1 MSGGLVD
8 ILDTAG
14 TVVVTAGPC
23 EFPTAAFPDGAAWC
37 NAEGRQLFR
46 ITAHT
51 TCLHSITDEYYFIKY
66 VKTQGF
72 EGSTAGECTLLRV
85 SINAPGTWQ
94 EYQTPAMA
102 NRTAGAA
109 IEWAYDTKPVDKRYK
124 FSLCPNPG
132 DEDNVV
138 YLEASFEV

>member
-46 ITAHT
+46 ITAQA
-51 TCLHSITDEYYFIKY
+51 TCLQSITDDDYYIKY
-66 VKTQGF
+66 VKTQ
-72 EGSTAGECTLLRV
+72 SVSPPQLAGGCTLVRV
-85 SINAPGTWQ
+85 SRNAPGTWT
-94 EYQTPAMA
+94 EIITPETD
-102 NRTAGAA
+102 NGTAGAA
-109 IEWAYDTKPVDKRYK
+109 IEWAYDAEPVD
-124 FSLCPNPG
+124 
-132 DEDNVV
+132 
-138 YLEASFEV
+138 